1 MAIYPD
7 RRGRV
12 WGSRYLSAHRLKF
25 KSLHD
30 SLPLSHDRCSQHPHP
45 SAMRHIPAKQ
55 MGQMRFRLLVFL
67 AFEILCGACTH
78 AQEVSDSTRVLR
90 RGANLVLVPTLI
102 KTRSGAPVFGLTA
115 NDFILTDDGIEQKIS
130 LEENT
135 DSQPLA
141 LVIVVQTGGAGGRR
155 LDSYRRLGPL
165 LDSMV
170 GAVPHRVAVVGFDS
184 EPHIEAEFT
193 PDLNNVAGVMAN
205 LQPGDGGAAI
215 LDSLG
220 FAVDLLRK
228 QPTSYRRAI
237 LSISETLDHGS
248 QSKLED
254 ALRAIDDTNTTIYTL
269 GFSTTKAD
277 MKQDAD
283 EFNSD
288 LTPAPTH
295 GCLAKDQSNGS
306 DTHPVQVPDGK
317 GNNRAMQTFDCL
329 SLLAPPL
336 FAAKMAAMAAL
347 DGMHR
352 NVPESVARLT
362 GGEYFKFE
370 NTRSLERG
378 LITISNQI
386 PNSYALSFSPQADS
400 PGLHAIDVR
409 LKDRT
414 GLHVDARKSYWADS
428 SRAPD

>member
-1 MAIYPD
+1 
-7 RRGRV
+7 
-12 WGSRYLSAHRLKF
+12 
-25 KSLHD
+25 
-30 SLPLSHDRCSQHPHP
+30 
-45 SAMRHIPAKQ
+45 MRHISAKQ
-55 MGQMRFRLLVFL
+55 MGQMKFRLLVFL
-67 AFEILCGACTH
+67 AFEILCGAWTH
-78 AQEVSDSTRVLR
+78 AQDVSDSTTVLR

-102 KTRSGAPVFGLTA
+102 KTSSGKPVFGLTA

-141 LVIVVQTGGAGGRR
+141 LVIVVQIGGAGGRR

-170 GAVPHRVAVVGFDS
+170 GAVPHHVAVVGFDS
-184 EPHIEAEFT
+184 EPHVEAEFT

-205 LQPGDGGAAI
+205 LQPGNGGAAI
-215 LDSLG
+215 LDSLS

-248 QSKLED
+248 QGKLDD
-254 ALRAIDDTNTTIYTL
+254 ALRAIDDTNTTIYSL

-277 MKQDAD
+277 MKHQAD

-288 LTPAPTH
+288 LTPAPAH

-329 SLLAPPL
+329 TLLAPPL
-336 FAAKMAAMAAL
+336 RAAEMAAMAAL

-352 NVPESVARLT
+352 NVAKVVAQLT

-378 LITISNQI
+378 LIMISNQV
-386 PNSYALSFSPQADS
+386 PNRYALSFSPQSDS

-428 SRAPD
+428 SKAPD

>member
-1 MAIYPD
+1 
-7 RRGRV
+7 
-12 WGSRYLSAHRLKF
+12 
-25 KSLHD
+25 
-30 SLPLSHDRCSQHPHP
+30 
-45 SAMRHIPAKQ
+45 
-55 MGQMRFRLLVFL
+55 MGQMKFRLLVLL
-67 AFEILCGACTH
+67 AFQVLCGANTR
-78 AQEVSDSTRVLR
+78 AQDVSDSTPVLR
-90 RGANLVLVPTLI
+90 RGSNLVLVPTLV
-102 KTRSGAPVFGLTA
+102 KTRGGEPVFGLTA
-115 NDFILTDDGIEQKIS
+115 DDFILTDDGIEQKIA
-130 LEENT
+130 LEEDT

-155 LDSYRRLGPL
+155 LDSYRMLGPL

-170 GAVPHRVAVVGFDS
+170 GAVPHRVALVGFDS
-184 EPHIEAEFT
+184 KPHIEADFAPE
-193 PDLNNVAGVMAN
+193 LNNVAGVMAN

-215 LDSLG
+215 LDSLR
-220 FAVDLLRK
+220 FAVELLRT
-228 QPTSYRRAI
+228 QPTGYRRAI
-237 LSISETLDHGS
+237 LSLSETLDHGS
-248 QSKLED
+248 QSRLED
-254 ALRAIDDTNTTIYTL
+254 ALQDIDDTNTTIYSL

-277 MKQDAD
+277 MQHDAD

-317 GNNRAMQTFDCL
+317 GNNRTMQTFNCL
-329 SLLAPPL
+329 TLLAPPL
-336 FAAKMAAMAAL
+336 FAAKMATMAAL
-347 DGMHR
+347 DNIHR

-370 NTRSLERG
+370 NKRSLERG

-414 GLHVDARKSYWADS
+414 GLHVDARRSYWADS
-428 SRAPD
+428 AKAPDQVRELP

>member
-1 MAIYPD
+1 MVVPD
-7 RRGRV
+7 RRGEV
-12 WGSRYLSAHRLKF
+12 WCSRYLSAHRLKF
-25 KSLHD
+25 KSLCNA
-30 SLPLSHDRCSQHPHP
+30 LPPSHDTCSRPRHP
-45 SAMRHIPAKQ
+45 SPMRHISAKQ

-67 AFEILCGACTH
+67 AFEVLCGACTH
-78 AQEVSDSTRVLR
+78 AQDVSDSTPVLR
-90 RGANLVLVPTLI
+90 RGANLVLVPSLI
-102 KTRSGAPVFGLTA
+102 KTSSGEPVFGLTA
-115 NDFILTDDGIEQKIS
+115 NDFILTDDGIEQNIS

-165 LDSMV
+165 LDSMA

-205 LQPGDGGAAI
+205 LVPGDGGAAI

-220 FAVDLLRK
+220 FAVDLLRE
-228 QPTSYRRAI
+228 QPTGYRRAI

-254 ALRAIDDTNTTIYTL
+254 ASRAIDDTNTTIYSL
-269 GFSTTKAD
+269 AFSTTKAD
-277 MKQDAD
+277 MAHDLD

-329 SLLAPPL
+329 TLLAPPL

-386 PNSYALSFSPQADS
+386 PNSYVLSFSPQADN

-428 SRAPD
+428 SSTK

>member
-1 MAIYPD
+1 M
-7 RRGRV
+7 
-12 WGSRYLSAHRLKF
+12 K
-25 KSLHD
+25 
-30 SLPLSHDRCSQHPHP
+30 
-45 SAMRHIPAKQ
+45 
-55 MGQMRFRLLVFL
+55 FRLLVFL
-67 AFEILCGACTH
+67 AFEVLCGACTH
-78 AQEVSDSTRVLR
+78 AQDVSDSTPVLR
-90 RGANLVLVPTLI
+90 RGATLVLVPTLI
-102 KTRSGAPVFGLTA
+102 KTSRGEPVFGLTP

-165 LDSMV
+165 LDSIV

-193 PDLNNVAGVMAN
+193 PDLNKVGEVMAN
-205 LQPGDGGAAI
+205 LRSGNGGAAL

-228 QPTSYRRAI
+228 QPASYRRAI

-248 QSKLED
+248 QGKLED
-254 ALRAIDDTNTTIYTL
+254 ALRAIDDTNTTIYSF
-269 GFSTTKAD
+269 GFSTTKTD
-277 MKQDAD
+277 MKHDAD

-288 LTPAPTH
+288 LTPAPEH

-317 GNNRAMQTFDCL
+317 GNNRVMQTFDCL

-336 FAAKMAAMAAL
+336 LAAKMATMAAL

-352 NVPESVARLT
+352 NVPETVARLT

-370 NTRSLERG
+370 NTHSLERG
-378 LITISNQI
+378 LITLSNQI
-386 PNSYALSFSPQADS
+386 PNSYVLSFSPQADS

-409 LKDRT
+409 LKERT

-428 SRAPD
+428 SKAPN

>member
-1 MAIYPD
+1 M
-7 RRGRV
+7 
-12 WGSRYLSAHRLKF
+12 
-25 KSLHD
+25 KSL
-30 SLPLSHDRCSQHPHP
+30 
-45 SAMRHIPAKQ
+45 
-55 MGQMRFRLLVFL
+55 LLVFL
-67 AFEILCGACTH
+67 AFEVLWGACTH
-78 AQEVSDSTRVLR
+78 AQDVPDSTPVLR
-90 RGANLVLVPTLI
+90 RNANLVLVPTLV
-102 KTRSGAPVFGLTA
+102 KTSSGEPVFGLIAT
-115 NDFILTDDGIEQKIS
+115 DFILTDDGIEQKIS

-155 LDSYRRLGPL
+155 LDNYRRLGPL

-193 PDLNNVAGVMAN
+193 PDLDSVTRVMAN

-215 LDSLG
+215 LDSLS
-220 FAVDLLRK
+220 FAVDMLRK
-228 QPTSYRRAI
+228 QPTIYRRAI

-248 QSKLED
+248 QSKLEV
-254 ALRAIDDTNTTIYTL
+254 ALRAIDDTNTTIYSL

-277 MKQDAD
+277 MKHDAD

-306 DTHPVQVPDGK
+306 DSHPVQVPDGK
-317 GNNRAMQTFDCL
+317 GHNGAMQTFDCL

-336 FAAKMAAMAAL
+336 LAAKMAAMAAL

-370 NTRSLERG
+370 NTRSLEFG

-386 PNSYALSFSPQADS
+386 PNSYVLSFSPQPAS
-400 PGLHAIDVR
+400 PGIHAIDVR
-409 LKDRT
+409 MKARA
-414 GLHVDARKSYWADS
+414 GLHLDARKSYWADGFKT
-428 SRAPD
+428 PE

>member
-1 MAIYPD
+1 M
-7 RRGRV
+7 V
-12 WGSRYLSAHRLKF
+12 VFHHRY
-25 KSLHD
+25 
-30 SLPLSHDRCSQHPHP
+30 SQHPHP
-45 SAMRHIPAKQ
+45 SQ
-55 MGQMRFRLLVFL
+55 MGQMKFRLLVL
-67 AFEILCGACTH
+67 IAFQVLCGACTH
-78 AQEVSDSTRVLR
+78 AQDLSDPTPVLR
-90 RGANLVLVPTLI
+90 RGSNLVLVPALV
-102 KTRSGAPVFGLTA
+102 KTGSGEPVFGLTA
-115 NDFILTDDGIEQKIS
+115 DNFILTDDGIEQKIT

-141 LVIVVQTGGAGGRR
+141 LVMVVQTGGAGGRG
-155 LDSYRRLGPL
+155 LDSYRSLGPL
-165 LDSMV
+165 LGRV
-170 GAVPHRVAVVGFDS
+170 AGGVPHRVAVVAFDS
-184 EPHIEAEFT
+184 EPHIQADFT
-193 PDLNNVAGVMAN
+193 PELNNVAEVMAN
-205 LQPGDGGAAI
+205 LQPGDGEAAI
-215 LDSLG
+215 LDSLR

-228 QPTSYRRAI
+228 QPSSYRRAI
-237 LSISETLDHGS
+237 ISISETLDHGS
-248 QSKLED
+248 QSKFED
-254 ALRAIDDTNTTIYTL
+254 ALRAIDDTNTTIYSL

-277 MKQDAD
+277 IQRDQD

-295 GCLAKDQSNGS
+295 GCLSKDQSNGS

-317 GNNRAMQTFDCL
+317 GNNRAMQTFNCL
-329 SLLAPPL
+329 TLLAPPL
-336 FAAKMAAMAAL
+336 LAAEMAAMAAL

-414 GLHVDARKSYWADS
+414 DLHVDARRSYWADI
-428 SRAPD
+428 SRTPD

>member
-1 MAIYPD
+1 MLAID
-7 RRGRV
+7 FFCA
-12 WGSRYLSAHRLKF
+12 GSA
-25 KSLHD
+25 
-30 SLPLSHDRCSQHPHP
+30 
-45 SAMRHIPAKQ
+45 
-55 MGQMRFRLLVFL
+55 
-67 AFEILCGACTH
+67 H
-78 AQEVSDSTRVLR
+78 AQEVSDSTSTLR
-90 RGANLVLVPTLI
+90 RGANLVLVPTI
-102 KTRSGAPVFGLTA
+102 IRTSSGEPVFGLTV
-115 NDFILTDDGIEQKIS
+115 NDFILTDDGVEQKIS

-155 LDSYRRLGPL
+155 LDNYRRLGPL
-165 LDSMV
+165 LDSMM

-184 EPHIEAEFT
+184 EPHIAAEFT

-215 LDSLG
+215 LDSLS

-248 QSKLED
+248 KNKLED
-254 ALRAIDDTNTTIYTL
+254 ALRAIDDTNTTIYSL
-269 GFSTTKAD
+269 GFSTTKVD
-277 MKQDAD
+277 MKHDAD
-283 EFNSD
+283 QFNSD

-295 GCLAKDQSNGS
+295 GCFAKDQSNGS

-317 GNNRAMQTFDCL
+317 GNNRAMQTFHCL

-336 FAAKMAAMAAL
+336 LAAEMASMAAL
-347 DGMHR
+347 DGMHH

-370 NTRSLERG
+370 NTRNLERG
-378 LITISNQI
+378 LIAISNQI
-386 PNSYALSFSPQADS
+386 PNSYALSFSPQADT

-414 GLHVDARKSYWADS
+414 GLHIDARSSYWADGANS
-428 SRAPD
+428 PN

>member
-1 MAIYPD
+1 M
-7 RRGRV
+7 
-12 WGSRYLSAHRLKF
+12 S
-25 KSLHD
+25 
-30 SLPLSHDRCSQHPHP
+30 
-45 SAMRHIPAKQ
+45 AKQ
-55 MGQMRFRLLVFL
+55 LGQMKSRLFVFL
-67 AFEILCGACTH
+67 AFEILCGICGR
-78 AQEVSDSTRVLR
+78 AQDVSDSTRILR
-90 RGANLVLVPTLI
+90 RGANLVLVPTLV
-102 KTRSGAPVFGLTA
+102 KTSSGEPVFGLTA
-115 NDFILTDDGIEQKIS
+115 NNFILTDDGIEQKLS

-165 LDSMV
+165 LDSVV

-184 EPHIEAEFT
+184 DPHIEAEFT
-193 PDLNNVAGVMAN
+193 PDLNNVAEVMAN
-205 LQPGDGGAAI
+205 LQPGNGGAAI

-220 FAVDLLRK
+220 FAVDLLRN

-237 LSISETLDHGS
+237 LSLSETLDHGS

-254 ALRAIDDTNTTIYTL
+254 ALRAIDDTNTTIYSL

-277 MKQDAD
+277 MQHDQE

-295 GCLAKDQSNGS
+295 GCFAKDQSNGS
-306 DTHPVQVPDGK
+306 DTHPVQIPDGK
-317 GNNRAMQTFDCL
+317 GNNRAMQTFNCL

-336 FAAKMAAMAAL
+336 FIAEMATMAAL
-347 DGMHR
+347 DSMHR

-414 GLHVDARKSYWADS
+414 DLHVDARKSYWADS
-428 SRAPD
+428 SKSPD

>member
-1 MAIYPD
+1 
-7 RRGRV
+7 
-12 WGSRYLSAHRLKF
+12 
-25 KSLHD
+25 
-30 SLPLSHDRCSQHPHP
+30 
-45 SAMRHIPAKQ
+45 MRHISAKQ
-55 MGQMRFRLLVFL
+55 MGQIKFRLLIFL
-67 AFEILCGACTH
+67 AFEALCGACTH
-78 AQEVSDSTRVLR
+78 AQDVSDSTPVLR
-90 RGANLVLVPTLI
+90 RGVDLVLVPTLI
-102 KTRSGAPVFGLTA
+102 KTSSGEPVFGLTA

-184 EPHIEAEFT
+184 KPHIEAEFT
-193 PDLNNVAGVMAN
+193 PDLNNVAAVIAN

-215 LDSLG
+215 LDSLS
-220 FAVDLLRK
+220 FAVDLLRE
-228 QPTSYRRAI
+228 QPASYRRAI
-237 LSISETLDHGS
+237 LSISETLDHSS
-248 QSKLED
+248 QSKLKD
-254 ALRAIDDTNTTIYTL
+254 ALRVIGDTNTTIYSL

-277 MKQDAD
+277 MKHDAD
-283 EFNSD
+283 QFNSD
-288 LTPAPTH
+288 ITPAPTR

-336 FAAKMAAMAAL
+336 LAAKMAAMAAL
-347 DGMHR
+347 DGMHH

-378 LITISNQI
+378 LITLSNQI
-386 PNSYALSFSPQADS
+386 PNSYVLSFSPQPDS

-414 GLHVDARKSYWADS
+414 DLHLDARKSYWADES
-428 SRAPD
+428 PGLVR

>member
-1 MAIYPD
+1 
-7 RRGRV
+7 
-12 WGSRYLSAHRLKF
+12 
-25 KSLHD
+25 
-30 SLPLSHDRCSQHPHP
+30 
-45 SAMRHIPAKQ
+45 
-55 MGQMRFRLLVFL
+55 MRFRLLVCLTFQVL
-67 AFEILCGACTH
+67 FGAWTQ
-78 AQEVSDSTRVLR
+78 AQDISDSTPVLR

-102 KTRSGAPVFGLTA
+102 KTSGGEPVFGLTA

-155 LDSYRRLGPL
+155 LDSYRRLGPP

-215 LDSLG
+215 LDGLR
-220 FAVDLLRK
+220 FAVDMLRK

-248 QSKLED
+248 RGRFED
-254 ALRAIDDTNTTIYTL
+254 ALRAIDDTNTTIYSL

-277 MKQDAD
+277 MKYDEH

-288 LTPAPTH
+288 YTPAPTH

-306 DTHPVQVPDGK
+306 ENHPVPVPDGN
-317 GNNRAMQTFDCL
+317 GNNRAMQTFDCFT
-329 SLLAPPL
+329 LLAPPL
-336 FAAKMAAMAAL
+336 FVGKMLVMAAL

-370 NTRSLERG
+370 NTPSLERG
-378 LITISNQI
+378 LITFSNQI
-386 PNSYALSFSPQADS
+386 PNSYVLSFSPQADR

-414 GLHVDARKSYWADS
+414 GLHLDARKSYWADS
-428 SRAPD
+428 SKAPD

>member
-1 MAIYPD
+1 MLYFCP
-7 RRGRV
+7 
-12 WGSRYLSAHRLKF
+12 
-25 KSLHD
+25 
-30 SLPLSHDRCSQHPHP
+30 
-45 SAMRHIPAKQ
+45 KQ
-55 MGQMRFRLLVFL
+55 MWQMNFRLLACLTFQV
-67 AFEILCGACTH
+67 LCGVWTQ
-78 AQEVSDSTRVLR
+78 AQDISDPTPILR
-90 RGANLVLVPTLI
+90 RGSNLVLVPTLV
-102 KTRSGAPVFGLTA
+102 KTGSGEPVFGLTA
-115 NDFILTDDGIEQKIS
+115 DNFILTDDGIEQRIA

-165 LDSMV
+165 LDSMI

-184 EPHIEAEFT
+184 EPHIEADFT
-193 PDLNNVAGVMAN
+193 PELNNVAGVMAN
-205 LQPGDGGAAI
+205 LQPGDGRAAI
-215 LDSLG
+215 LDSLR
-220 FAVDLLRK
+220 FAVDLLRQ

-248 QSKLED
+248 RIKFED
-254 ALRAIDDTNTTIYTL
+254 ALRAIDDTNTTIYSL
-269 GFSTTKAD
+269 GFSTAKTD
-277 MKQDAD
+277 MKHDAD

-306 DTHPVQVPDGK
+306 DTHPVQVPDGN
-317 GNNRAMQTFDCL
+317 GNNRTMQTFDCI

-336 FAAKMAAMAAL
+336 LAAKMAVMAAL

-362 GGEYFKFE
+362 GGEYFPFE
-370 NTRSLERG
+370 NTRSLQRG

-386 PNSYALSFSPQADS
+386 PNSYALSFSPQADT

-414 GLHVDARKSYWADS
+414 DLHVDARKGYWADS
-428 SRAPD
+428 SNATD

>member
-1 MAIYPD
+1 MVEYPD
-7 RRGRV
+7 RRDRV
-12 WGSRYLSAHRLKF
+12 WCSRYFFARRRKF
-25 KSLHD
+25 ESFCNAFDL
-30 SLPLSHDRCSQHPHP
+30 LPSPRS
-45 SAMRHIPAKQ
+45 RTVK
-55 MGQMRFRLLVFL
+55 FRLLVFL
-67 AFEILCGACTH
+67 AFATLCGPWTH
-78 AQEVSDSTRVLR
+78 AQVVSDSTPVLR

-102 KTRSGAPVFGLTA
+102 RTSKGEPVFGLTA
-115 NDFILTDDGIEQKIS
+115 DDFILTDDGIEQKIS

-165 LDSMV
+165 LDSMA
-170 GAVPHRVAVVGFDS
+170 GAVAHRVAVVGFDS
-184 EPHIEAEFT
+184 EPHLAAEFT
-193 PDLNNVAGVMAN
+193 PDLNNVAEVMAN
-205 LQPGDGGAAI
+205 LQPGNGGAAI

-237 LSISETLDHGS
+237 ISISETLDHGS

-254 ALRAIDDTNTTIYTL
+254 ALRAIDDTNTTIYSL

-277 MKQDAD
+277 VKHDAD

-317 GNNRAMQTFDCL
+317 GNNRAMQTFNCL

-336 FAAKMAAMAAL
+336 FVAEMATMAAL

-352 NVPESVARLT
+352 NVPRIVAQLT

-378 LITISNQI
+378 LITISNQV
-386 PNSYALSFSPQADS
+386 PNRYALSFSPQADS

-414 GLHVDARKSYWADS
+414 GLRVDARKSYWSDS
-428 SRAPD
+428 SKPPD

>member
-1 MAIYPD
+1 MLYF
-7 RRGRV
+7 
-12 WGSRYLSAHRLKF
+12 S
-25 KSLHD
+25 
-30 SLPLSHDRCSQHPHP
+30 
-45 SAMRHIPAKQ
+45 AKQ
-55 MGQMRFRLLVFL
+55 MWPMKFRLLACLIFQV
-67 AFEILCGACTH
+67 LCGAWTH
-78 AQEVSDSTRVLR
+78 AQDISDSNSRVAPRLQSGPGADAVKTG
-90 RGANLVLVPTLI
+90 RGE
-102 KTRSGAPVFGLTA
+102 PVFGLTA
-115 NDFILTDDGIEQKIS
+115 DNFILTDDGIEQTIA

-184 EPHIEAEFT
+184 EPHIEADFT
-193 PDLNNVAGVMAN
+193 PELNNVAAVMAN

-215 LDSLG
+215 LDSLR
-220 FAVDLLRK
+220 FAVDLLRQ
-228 QPTSYRRAI
+228 QPTNYRRAI

-248 QSKLED
+248 QIKFED
-254 ALRAIDDTNTTIYTL
+254 ALRAIDDTNTTIYSL
-269 GFSTTKAD
+269 GFSTAKAD
-277 MKQDAD
+277 MKHNAD

-317 GNNRAMQTFDCL
+317 GNNRTMQTFDCI

-336 FAAKMAAMAAL
+336 FAAKMAVMAAL

-362 GGEYFKFE
+362 GGEYFNFE
-370 NTRSLERG
+370 NTPSLQRG
-378 LITISNQI
+378 LIALSNQI
-386 PNSYALSFSPQADS
+386 PNSYALSFSPPADS
-400 PGLHAIDVR
+400 PGLHAIEVR

-414 GLHVDARKSYWADS
+414 GLHVDARKGYWADS
-428 SRAPD
+428 SNAPD

>member
-1 MAIYPD
+1 MVECHD
-7 RRGRV
+7 RYRQ
-12 WGSRYLSAHRLKF
+12 H
-25 KSLHD
+25 
-30 SLPLSHDRCSQHPHP
+30 SLPSPMP
-45 SAMRHIPAKQ
+45 HIPVKQ
-55 MGQMRFRLLVFL
+55 MGQMKLRLLVLL
-67 AFEILCGACTH
+67 AFQVLCGACAH
-78 AQEVSDSTRVLR
+78 AQDVSGPTPVLR
-90 RGANLVLVPTLI
+90 RGSNLVLVPTLV
-102 KTRSGAPVFGLTA
+102 KTGSGEPVFGLTA
-115 NDFILTDDGIEQKIS
+115 DDFILTDDGIEQKLT
-130 LEENT
+130 LEEDT

-165 LDSMV
+165 LNSMV
-170 GAVPHRVAVVGFDS
+170 GAVPHRVALVGFDS

-193 PDLNNVAGVMAN
+193 PELDNVARVMEN

-215 LDSLG
+215 LDSLR

-228 QPTSYRRAI
+228 QPTGYRRAI
-237 LSISETLDHGS
+237 LSLSETLDHGS

-254 ALRAIDDTNTTIYTL
+254 ALRAIDDTNTTIYSL

-277 MKQDAD
+277 MQHDAD

-306 DTHPVQVPDGK
+306 DTHPVEVPDGK
-317 GNNRAMQTFDCL
+317 GNNRAMQTFNCL
-329 SLLAPPL
+329 TLLAPPL
-336 FAAKMAAMAAL
+336 FAAKMATMAAL
-347 DGMHR
+347 DGIHR
-352 NVPESVARLT
+352 NVPESVALLT

-370 NTRSLERG
+370 NRRSLERG
-378 LITISNQI
+378 LITLSNQI

-414 GLHVDARKSYWADS
+414 GLHVDARRSYWADS
-428 SRAPD
+428 SKAPD

>member
-1 MAIYPD
+1 MD
-7 RRGRV
+7 
-12 WGSRYLSAHRLKF
+12 
-25 KSLHD
+25 
-30 SLPLSHDRCSQHPHP
+30 
-45 SAMRHIPAKQ
+45 
-55 MGQMRFRLLVFL
+55 
-67 AFEILCGACTH
+67 ACTD
-78 AQEVSDSTRVLR
+78 VSDSTPVLR

-102 KTRSGAPVFGLTA
+102 KTSSGEPVFGLTA

-170 GAVPHRVAVVGFDS
+170 GAVPHLVAVVGFDS

-193 PDLNNVAGVMAN
+193 PDLNHVAGVMAN
-205 LQPGDGGAAI
+205 LQPGNGGAAI
-215 LDSLG
+215 LDSLA

-248 QSKLED
+248 QGKLED
-254 ALRAIDDTNTTIYTL
+254 ALRAIDDTNTTIYSL

-277 MKQDAD
+277 MKHQAE
-283 EFNSD
+283 EFNAD
-288 LTPAPTH
+288 LTPAPAH

-329 SLLAPPL
+329 TLLAPPL
-336 FAAKMAAMAAL
+336 RAAEMAAMAAL

-352 NVPESVARLT
+352 NVPKTVAQLT

-378 LITISNQI
+378 LITISNQV
-386 PNSYALSFSPQADS
+386 PNRYALSFSPQADS

-414 GLHVDARKSYWADS
+414 GLLVDARKSYWSDS

>member
-1 MAIYPD
+1 MVVY
-7 RRGRV
+7 
-12 WGSRYLSAHRLKF
+12 
-25 KSLHD
+25 
-30 SLPLSHDRCSQHPHP
+30 HDRYSQHPNSSP
-45 SAMRHIPAKQ
+45 MRHISVKQ
-55 MGQMRFRLLVFL
+55 MEQMKFRLLVVL
-67 AFEILCGACTH
+67 AFQVLCAACTY
-78 AQEVSDSTRVLR
+78 AQDVSDPTPVLH
-90 RGANLVLVPTLI
+90 RGSNLVLVPALV
-102 KTRSGAPVFGLTA
+102 KTGSGEPVFGLTA
-115 NDFILTDDGIEQKIS
+115 DDFILTDDGIEQSIA
-130 LEENT
+130 LEENS

-155 LDSYRRLGPL
+155 LDNYRRLGPL
-165 LDSMV
+165 LDSIG
-170 GAVPHRVAVVGFDS
+170 GAVAHRLAVVGFDS
-184 EPHIEAEFT
+184 EPRIEADFT
-193 PDLNNVAGVMAN
+193 PDLNHVAGVMAN

-215 LDSLG
+215 LDSLR
-220 FAVDLLRK
+220 FAVALLRK

-248 QSKLED
+248 RVTFDD
-254 ALRAIDDTNTTIYTL
+254 ALRAIDDANTTIYSL

-277 MKQDAD
+277 MQHDAD

-295 GCLAKDQSNGS
+295 GCFAKDQSNGS

-329 SLLAPPL
+329 TLLAPPL
-336 FAAKMAAMAAL
+336 FVGKMAAMAAL

-386 PNSYALSFSPQADS
+386 PNHYALSFSPQADS
-400 PGLHAIDVR
+400 PGLHAIGVR

-414 GLHVDARKSYWADS
+414 GLHVDARRSYWADS
-428 SRAPD
+428 SKAPD

>member
-1 MAIYPD
+1 M
-7 RRGRV
+7 
-12 WGSRYLSAHRLKF
+12 K
-25 KSLHD
+25 
-30 SLPLSHDRCSQHPHP
+30 
-45 SAMRHIPAKQ
+45 
-55 MGQMRFRLLVFL
+55 FRLLVFL
-67 AFEILCGACTH
+67 VFEVLCGACTH
-78 AQEVSDSTRVLR
+78 AQDVSDSTPILR

-102 KTRSGAPVFGLTA
+102 KTSSGEPVFGLTK
-115 NDFILTDDGIEQKIS
+115 NDFVLTDDGIEQNIS
-130 LEENT
+130 LEEHIE
-135 DSQPLA
+135 SQPLA
-141 LVIVVQTGGAGGRR
+141 LVIVVQTGGAGGRH

-165 LDSMV
+165 LDAVV

-193 PDLNNVAGVMAN
+193 PDLNNIGGVMAD

-215 LDSLG
+215 LDSLA

-228 QPTSYRRAI
+228 QPTNYRRAI

-254 ALRAIDDTNTTIYTL
+254 ALRAIGDTNTTIYSL

-277 MKQDAD
+277 MKHDAD

-288 LTPAPTH
+288 LTPAPAH

-306 DTHPVQVPDGK
+306 ETHPVQVPDGK
-317 GNNRAMQTFDCL
+317 GNNRAMQTLDCL

-336 FAAKMAAMAAL
+336 LAAKMAAMAAL

-378 LITISNQI
+378 LITLSNQI
-386 PNSYALSFSPQADS
+386 PNSYTLSFSPQADG
-400 PGLHAIDVR
+400 PGFHAIDVR
-409 LKDRT
+409 LKRRT
-414 GLHVDARKSYWADS
+414 GLHVDARRGYWAES
-428 SRAPD
+428 SKAAD

>member
-1 MAIYPD
+1 M
-7 RRGRV
+7 
-12 WGSRYLSAHRLKF
+12 
-25 KSLHD
+25 
-30 SLPLSHDRCSQHPHP
+30 
-45 SAMRHIPAKQ
+45 PAKQ
-55 MGQMRFRLLVFL
+55 LGQMTSRLFVFL
-67 AFEILCGACTH
+67 AFEILCGICTH
-78 AQEVSDSTRVLR
+78 AQDVSDSNRILR
-90 RGANLVLVPTLI
+90 RGANLVLVPTLV
-102 KTRSGAPVFGLTA
+102 KTSGGEPVFGLTA
-115 NDFILTDDGIEQKIS
+115 DNFILTDDGIEQKIS

-165 LDSMV
+165 LDSVV

-184 EPHIEAEFT
+184 DPHIEAEFT
-193 PDLNNVAGVMAN
+193 PDLNNVADVMAN
-205 LQPGDGGAAI
+205 LQPGNGGAAI

-220 FAVDLLRK
+220 FAVDLLRN

-237 LSISETLDHGS
+237 LSFSETLDHGS
-248 QSKLED
+248 HSKLED
-254 ALRAIDDTNTTIYTL
+254 ALRAIDDTNTTIYSL

-277 MKQDAD
+277 MQHDQD

-295 GCLAKDQSNGS
+295 GCFAKDQSNGS

-317 GNNRAMQTFDCL
+317 GNNRAMQTFNCL

-336 FAAKMAAMAAL
+336 FVAEMATMAAL
-347 DGMHR
+347 DGMHH

-428 SRAPD
+428 SKAPD

>member
-1 MAIYPD
+1 M
-7 RRGRV
+7 
-12 WGSRYLSAHRLKF
+12 KF
-25 KSLHD
+25 
-30 SLPLSHDRCSQHPHP
+30 
-45 SAMRHIPAKQ
+45 
-55 MGQMRFRLLVFL
+55 LLLALL
-67 AFEILCGACTH
+67 AFPVLWGACTH
-78 AQEVSDSTRVLR
+78 AQDASEPPVLR
-90 RGANLVLVPTLI
+90 RGSNLVLVPTLV
-102 KTRSGAPVFGLTA
+102 KTSSGEPVFGLTA
-115 NDFILTDDGIEQKIS
+115 DNFIVTDDGIEQNIA

-165 LDSMV
+165 LDSLAA
-170 GAVPHRVAVVGFDS
+170 AVPHRVAIVGFDS
-184 EPHIEAEFT
+184 EPHIEADFT
-193 PDLNNVAGVMAN
+193 PELNDVAGVMAN

-215 LDSLG
+215 LDSLR

-237 LSISETLDHGS
+237 LSFSETLDHGS

-254 ALRAIDDTNTTIYTL
+254 ALRAIDDTNTTIYSL

-277 MKQDAD
+277 MQHDQE

-295 GCLAKDQSNGS
+295 GCFAKDQSNGS

-317 GNNRAMQTFDCL
+317 GNNRAMQTFQCL

-336 FAAKMAAMAAL
+336 FIAEMATMAAL
-347 DGMHR
+347 DSIHR

-378 LITISNQI
+378 LITLANQI
-386 PNSYALSFSPQADS
+386 SNSYALSFSPQADS

-409 LKDRT
+409 LKDRP

-428 SRAPD
+428 SKAPD

>member
-1 MAIYPD
+1 MMAAKGK
-7 RRGRV
+7 RQSGT
-12 WGSRYLSAHRLKF
+12 LAHMPMK
-25 KSLHD
+25 
-30 SLPLSHDRCSQHPHP
+30 
-45 SAMRHIPAKQ
+45 
-55 MGQMRFRLLVFL
+55 FRLLVFL
-67 AFEILCGACTH
+67 AFEVLCGACTH
-78 AQEVSDSTRVLR
+78 AQNVSDSTPVLG
-90 RGANLVLVPTLI
+90 RGANLVFVPTMI
-102 KTRSGAPVFGLTA
+102 KTSRGEPVFGLTA
-115 NDFILTDDGIEQKIS
+115 NDFVLTDDGIERKIS

-135 DSQPLA
+135 GSEPLA

-165 LDSMV
+165 LDAMV
-170 GAVPHRVAVVGFDS
+170 GGVPHRVAVVGFDS
-184 EPHIEAEFT
+184 EPHIETEFT
-193 PDLNNVAGVMAN
+193 PDLNRVAGVMAN
-205 LQPGDGGAAI
+205 LEPGDGGAAI
-215 LDSLG
+215 MDSLG
-220 FAVDLLRK
+220 FAVDLLRS

-254 ALRAIDDTNTTIYTL
+254 ALRAIGDTNTTIYSL

-277 MKQDAD
+277 MQHDSD

-288 LTPAPTH
+288 LTPAPAH
-295 GCLAKDQSNGS
+295 GCFAKDQSNGS

-336 FAAKMAAMAAL
+336 LAAKMATMAAL
-347 DGMHR
+347 DGMRR

-378 LITISNQI
+378 LITLSNQI
-386 PNSYALSFSPQADS
+386 PNSYILSFSPQGYS

-428 SRAPD
+428 SKAPN

>member
-1 MAIYPD
+1 MSERPSGKVAFMVVFY
-7 RRGRV
+7 
-12 WGSRYLSAHRLKF
+12 
-25 KSLHD
+25 
-30 SLPLSHDRCSQHPHP
+30 DRCSRHSPP
-45 SAMRHIPAKQ
+45 SAIRPVSLKRRMY
-55 MGQMRFRLLVFL
+55 FRLLLFL
-67 AFEILCGACTH
+67 AFEVLCAACGQ
-78 AQEVSDSTRVLR
+78 AQDVSDSTPVLH
-90 RGANLVLVPTLI
+90 RGSNLVLVPTLV
-102 KTRSGAPVFGLTA
+102 KTGSGEPVFGLTA
-115 NDFILTDDGIEQKIS
+115 EDFILTDDGIEQNIA

-135 DSQPLA
+135 DSRPLA

-155 LDSYRRLGPL
+155 LDNYRSLDPL

-215 LDSLG
+215 LDSLS
-220 FAVDLLRK
+220 FAVDQLRE
-228 QPTSYRRAI
+228 QPASYRRAI

-254 ALRAIDDTNTTIYTL
+254 ALRAIGDTNTAIYSL

-277 MKQDAD
+277 MKHDAD
-283 EFNSD
+283 QFNSD
-288 LTPAPTH
+288 ITPAPTH

-306 DTHPVQVPDGK
+306 ETHPVQVPDGK

-336 FAAKMAAMAAL
+336 LAAKMATMAAL

-378 LITISNQI
+378 LITMANQI
-386 PNSYALSFSPQADS
+386 PNAYALSFSPQ
-400 PGLHAIDVR
+400 V
-409 LKDRT
+409 DR
-414 GLHVDARKSYWADS
+414 DR
-428 SRAPD
+428 RA

>member
-1 MAIYPD
+1 MGPI
-7 RRGRV
+7 
-12 WGSRYLSAHRLKF
+12 KF
-25 KSLHD
+25 H
-30 SLPLSHDRCSQHPHP
+30 
-45 SAMRHIPAKQ
+45 
-55 MGQMRFRLLVFL
+55 LLAFL
-67 AFEILCGACTH
+67 AFQIICADCTH
-78 AQEVSDSTRVLR
+78 AQDVSDPPVLR
-90 RGANLVLVPTLI
+90 RGSNLVLVPALV
-102 KTRSGAPVFGLTA
+102 KTGSGEPVFGLTA
-115 NDFILTDDGIEQKIS
+115 DSFILTDNGIEQKIA

-165 LDSMV
+165 LDSIA
-170 GAVPHRVAVVGFDS
+170 GAVPHRVAIVRFDS
-184 EPHIEAEFT
+184 QPHIEADFT
-193 PDLNNVAGVMAN
+193 PEVDYIAGVMAN

-215 LDSLG
+215 LDSLR

-228 QPTSYRRAI
+228 QPSSYRRVI
-237 LSISETLDHGS
+237 LSFSETLDHGS

-254 ALRAIDDTNTTIYTL
+254 ALRAIDDTNTTIYSL

-277 MKQDAD
+277 LKHDED

-295 GCLAKDQSNGS
+295 GCLARDQSNGS

-317 GNNRAMQTFDCL
+317 GNNRAMQTFQCL

-336 FAAKMAAMAAL
+336 FVAEMATMAAL
-347 DGMHR
+347 DGIHR
-352 NVPESVARLT
+352 NIPESVAQLT

-378 LITISNQI
+378 LVTLSNQI
-386 PNSYALSFSPQADS
+386 PNSYALSFTPQANN

-409 LKDRT
+409 LKNRT

>member
-1 MAIYPD
+1 
-7 RRGRV
+7 
-12 WGSRYLSAHRLKF
+12 
-25 KSLHD
+25 
-30 SLPLSHDRCSQHPHP
+30 
-45 SAMRHIPAKQ
+45 MRPISAKQ
-55 MGQMRFRLLVFL
+55 MGQIKIRLLVFL
-67 AFEILCGACTH
+67 AFEVLCGACTH
-78 AQEVSDSTRVLR
+78 AQDVSDSPPVLR
-90 RGANLVLVPTLI
+90 RGVNLVLVPTLI
-102 KTRSGAPVFGLTA
+102 KTSSGEPVFGLTV
-115 NDFILTDDGIEQKIS
+115 NDFILTDDGVEQKIS
-130 LEENT
+130 IEQNT
-135 DSQPLA
+135 DSLPLA

-184 EPHIEAEFT
+184 KPHIEAEFT

-215 LDSLG
+215 LDSLS
-220 FAVDLLRK
+220 FAVDQLRE
-228 QPTSYRRAI
+228 QPASYRRAI

-254 ALRAIDDTNTTIYTL
+254 ALRAIGDTNTAIYSL

-277 MKQDAD
+277 MKHDAD
-283 EFNSD
+283 QFNSD
-288 LTPAPTH
+288 ITPAPTH
-295 GCLAKDQSNGS
+295 GCLAKDQRNGS

-317 GNNRAMQTFDCL
+317 GNNRAMQTFNCL

-336 FAAKMAAMAAL
+336 LAAKMAAMAAL

-378 LITISNQI
+378 LITLSNQI
-386 PNSYALSFSPQADS
+386 PNSYVLSFSPQPDS

-414 GLHVDARKSYWADS
+414 GLHLDARKSYWADG
-428 SRAPD
+428 SRALD

>member
-1 MAIYPD
+1 
-7 RRGRV
+7 
-12 WGSRYLSAHRLKF
+12 
-25 KSLHD
+25 
-30 SLPLSHDRCSQHPHP
+30 
-45 SAMRHIPAKQ
+45 MRQISAKQ
-55 MGQMRFRLLVFL
+55 MGQMKFRLLVFL
-67 AFEILCGACTH
+67 AFEILCGAWTH
-78 AQEVSDSTRVLR
+78 AQDVSDSTPVLR
-90 RGANLVLVPTLI
+90 RGVNLVLVPTLI
-102 KTRSGAPVFGLTA
+102 KTSSGEPVFGLTA

-141 LVIVVQTGGAGGRR
+141 LVIVVQTGGAGSRR

-165 LDSMV
+165 LDSMI
-170 GAVPHRVAVVGFDS
+170 GAVPHHVAVVGFDS

-193 PDLNNVAGVMAN
+193 PDLNNVAEVMAN
-205 LQPGDGGAAI
+205 LQPGNGGAAI

-220 FAVDLLRK
+220 FAVGLLRK

-248 QSKLED
+248 QSKLDD
-254 ALRAIDDTNTTIYTL
+254 ALRAIGDTNTTIYTL
-269 GFSTTKAD
+269 SFSTTKAD
-277 MKQDAD
+277 MKHDAD

-306 DTHPVQVPDGK
+306 ATHPVQVPDGK

-336 FAAKMAAMAAL
+336 LAARMAAMAAL

-378 LITISNQI
+378 LITLSNQI
-386 PNSYALSFSPQADS
+386 PNSYVLSFSPQADG

-428 SRAPD
+428 SKAPD